1 MHYDFVTKVSKYI
14 NTGQSRSIILSGNID
29 DLFWD
34 EENYVP
40 LVPFLSKKYTLNR
53 DPSSNTRGLI
63 QVIYEVNKQIVI
75 KGAGAAELRAVWNRI
90 KPSDDLDD
98 LIKSSFSN
106 ATLAMEL
113 LRQLTV
119 ISRTAMVNSYDL
131 LIIIERADL
140 LLPEAEISRMNYA
153 DRKRCAI
160 VHDWFSDPD
169 FCNSNDSVIM
179 ITESRS
185 QLHSLVSKLP
195 QVLEVEIPS
204 PDIGHRKFF
213 ILQNHSEPKDAA
225 NLAVQTAGLSIHAL
239 RQLLCED
246 EICTQKIN
254 DKVEEY
260 ICSQLGEDVVEF
272 KRPQH
277 TLDDVIGF
285 TKVKSFIREE
295 MIPRFLANGDSSL
308 SGAAIAGPIG
318 GDKTFIMEAMASEL
332 SMPVLVL
339 KNLRSQWYG
348 QTDVIFERLK
358 RTLTALDKVVIF
370 IDEADTQFGS
380 VGANSHDTERR
391 LTGKIQGMM
400 SDTKLKG
407 KVIWLLMTARIELL
421 SPDIRR
427 PGRAGDLIIPILDP
441 EGQDRDKFI
450 SWMLNGIG
458 VPKTTNALD
467 KIKELTKGYSAASFA
482 ALRSLIKAKKCRLL
496 EEVELVAEDIIP
508 SDIESE
514 RRYQTLQALMNCTR
528 KSLLT
533 PTCGTSGKEMSREDL
548 MNQRQLWKDELDQIR
563 KNEVL

>member
-1 MHYDFVTKVSKYI
+1 MYYDFVKKVSKYI

-40 LVPFLSKKYTLNR
+40 LVPFLSKKYAVDR
-53 DPSSNTRGLI
+53 DPASNTRGLV

-75 KGAGAAELRAVWNRI
+75 QGAGSAELRSAWKKM
-90 KPSDDLDD
+90 KPNDDLDD

-119 ISRTAMVNSYDL
+119 ISRTVMVNSYDL

-140 LLPEAEISRMNYA
+140 LLPEAEISRMSYA

-185 QLHSLVSKLP
+185 QLHSLVAKLP

-204 PDIGHRKFF
+204 PDIGHRKLF
-213 ILQNHSEPKDAA
+213 ILQNHSDFCDAA
-225 NLAVQTAGLSIHAL
+225 KLAAQTAGLSIHAL

-272 KRPQH
+272 KRPTH
-277 TLDDVIGF
+277 TLEDVIGF
-285 TKVKSFIREE
+285 TKVKNFIQEE
-295 MIPRFLANGDSSL
+295 MIPRFLANGDASL

-318 GDKTFIMEAMASEL
+318 GGKTFIMEAMASEL
-332 SMPVLVL
+332 NMPVLVL

-441 EGQDRDKFI
+441 KGKDREMFLY
-450 SWMLNGIG
+450 WVLRGIG
-458 VPKTTNALD
+458 IPKKPGAL
-467 KIKELTKGYSAASFA
+467 KKLEELTSEYSAASFA
-482 ALRSLIKAKKCRLL
+482 ALRSLVKAKKCVTL
-496 EEVELVAEDIIP
+496 ESVEEIAEDIIP

-514 RRYQTLQALMNCTR
+514 RRYQTLQALLNCTR
-528 KSLLT
+528 KSLLN
-533 PTCGTSGKEMSREDL
+533 PSCGPSDVVLSRADLAKQRKE
-548 MNQRQLWKDELDQIR
+548 WKQELDQIR